1 MRIAV
6 IGGAGYIGSHIVLAL
21 KAAKHEAIVF
31 DNLTSG
37 TKKNIPNTVFV
48 KGDIRD
54 KNAITAF
61 LKKYRFDA
69 VIHLAALK
77 AAGESMNDAREFA
90 DVNIG
95 GTITLLNSMVEAK
108 IKYLIFS
115 SSAAVYGT
123 PQRNPIN
130 EQHPTNP
137 ESFYGFTKLEI
148 ERLLTWYDRIHGIKA
163 VSLRYFNAAGYDP
176 RITVPEKDPTNLLPV
191 IMEVLKKK
199 RKQLVVFGND
209 YPTPDGTCIRDYI
222 HVSDLASAHV
232 SAIRYANTKGSATFN
247 LGTGKGYSVLDC
259 VKEAKKYGAVPVRT
273 APRRTGDA
281 AAVFCDAAQ
290 ATKALGWHAQ
300 HDLASI
306 IKSMARVYGMTK

>member
-77 AAGESMNDAREFA
+77 AAGESMKDVRDFA
-90 DVNIG
+90 EVNIN
-95 GTITLLNSMVEAK
+95 GTITLLNAMVEANTK
-108 IKYLIFS
+108 QLIFS

-123 PQRNPIN
+123 PQHNPIDEN
-130 EQHPTNP
+130 HPTNP

-148 ERLLTWYDRIHGIKA
+148 ERLLTWYGRIHGIKA

-191 IMEVLKKK
+191 IMEVLAKQ
-199 RKQLVVFGND
+199 RKELLVFGKD

-222 HVSDLASAHV
+222 HVSDLANAHV
-232 SAIRYANTKGSATFN
+232 NAITYVKRKGSATFN
-247 LGTGKGYSVLDC
+247 LGTGKGHSVLAC
-259 VKEAKKYGAVPVRT
+259 VKEAKKYGMVPVRVV
-273 APRRTGDA
+273 ARREGDA
-281 AAVFCDAAQ
+281 ATVFCDVTRA
-290 ATKALGWHAQ
+290 KKELGWVAK
-300 HDLASI
+300 HDLGSI
-306 IKSMARVYGMTK
+306 IQSMARVYGITK